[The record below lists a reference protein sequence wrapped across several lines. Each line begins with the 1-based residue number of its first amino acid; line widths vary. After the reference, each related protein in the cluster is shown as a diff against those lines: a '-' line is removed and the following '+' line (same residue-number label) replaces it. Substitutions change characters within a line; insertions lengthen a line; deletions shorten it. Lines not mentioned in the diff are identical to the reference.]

1 MQRLQKVEQ
10 VIQQVK
16 ERSEEQP
23 AEQTPPDE
31 SIGEYIAEAATYAFK
46 KSDVDAEQ
54 VEEIFRSTGMGYS
67 GTPLTDAQRRKLNR
81 VEQVVS
87 NVRAEAEKTIDE
99 NEEQ

>member
-1 MQRLQKVEQ
+1 VQRLQKVEQ

-46 KSDVDAEQ
+46 KADAEQ
-54 VEEIFRSTGMGYS
+54 VDEIFRSTGMGYS